1 MRISILGSR
10 GFADNCLV
18 SATME
23 DFICETQC
31 YLFTVVCGNTEKKLS
46 ESIGK
51 IWAENNG
58 APIEYIFD
66 RNIDKLIQKM
76 VDNIDFAILFY
87 DGKDAIIRKIIMK
100 MKMSGKHGKVIKIG
114 GK

>member
-10 GFADNCLV
+10 GFADNRLV

-46 ESIGK
+46 ESI
-51 IWAENNG
+51 
-58 APIEYIFD
+58 
-66 RNIDKLIQKM
+66 
-76 VDNIDFAILFY
+76 
-87 DGKDAIIRKIIMK
+87 MK
-100 MKMSGKHGKVIKIG
+100 MKMNGKHGKVIKIG